1 MKTHHRNIPYRP
13 PRREREGGPSNLEL
27 YRRFFRSYLRPFRR
41 VLLFCAFWWSLRACL
56 PYLMSFY
63 TRVVVDSIL
72 VVGAERSAETRSGPE
87 RSVAAAERR
96 TRPPSPRAAE
106 AEFRRRDRALAAAP
120 DPAAGRRLLTM
131 FLVYVGTL
139 VAANIVTRIETRL
152 RLRTGQRITGRLRE
166 DLHQKILRMSLS
178 YHRAHAPGRLIAR
191 IVSDVEHVQDQMIST
206 LLTLASSVLSI
217 AAGYAII
224 LSIQPT
230 MGLIVLAAMPLY
242 AFFQIRTRKVRHEI
256 SHELRHTN
264 SWMYALASQKLD
276 AIKAIQAYGRERHE
290 ELNFHRMSACLLRD
304 SILQQ
309 RIGAGLGRMA
319 GIVGALGTG
328 FLFLY
333 GTQRVLAGD
342 MTLGAML
349 YAYGAAANLF
359 GPVNSLS
366 QISMTVT
373 RMLVILQRLTQ
384 VLDEPAQIAD
394 APDARP
400 FPKPLRHGITVLHAH
415 FAYPGAA
422 APVLED
428 LLLRV
433 PAGSWLCVMGPSGAG
448 KTTLLY
454 LLSRLLEPE
463 AGEILYDD
471 VPVGKLRLAD
481 LRRRIALVP
490 QEPQIFS
497 GTVRENICYGI
508 PDASPKQIIAAA
520 QAADVHD
527 FIMTLPVRYETLL
540 GERGTSLS
548 GGQRQ
553 RISLARALLTD
564 PEVLLLDDCT
574 SALDADTE
582 ERIQRTLTRVLRGK
596 TAVIV
601 SQRVSMASRCHKI
614 CVLRGGLIEEF
625 GTHEELRKAG
635 GFYEKLY
642 RQQTE

>member
-13 PRREREGGPSNLEL
+13 PRRERGGGPSNFQM
-27 YRRFFRSYLRPFRR
+27 YRRFFYQYLLPFRR
-41 VLLFCAFWWSLRACL
+41 ALLFCAFWWSLRACL
-56 PYLMSFY
+56 PYVMSFY

-72 VVGAERSAETRSGPE
+72 RVRPEETVAAGTGLE
-87 RSVAAAERR
+87 RSVAAEGRR
-96 TRPPSPRAAE
+96 APTTGA
-106 AEFRRRDRALAAAP
+106 RREEGRLSQRERALALAP
-120 DPAAGRRLLTM
+120 DPAAGRRLLLM
-131 FLVYVGTL
+131 FLIYVGTL
-139 VAANIVTRIETRL
+139 AAANLGTRYETRL
-152 RLRTGQRITGRLRE
+152 RLRIGQRLTGRLRE
-166 DLHQKILRMSLS
+166 DLHEKILRMSLS

-206 LLTLASSVLSI
+206 LLTIISSVISI
-217 AAGYAII
+217 AIGFALI
-224 LSIQPT
+224 LGLQPV
-230 MGLIVLAAMPLY
+230 MGLIVLAAMPVY
-242 AFFQIRTRKVRHEI
+242 AFFQIRTRRLRHEI
-256 SHELRHTN
+256 SQEIRHTN
-264 SWMYALASQKLD
+264 SYLYALASQKLE
-276 AIKAIQAYGRERHE
+276 AVKAVQAYGRERHE
-290 ELNFHRMSACLLRD
+290 DLNFHRLSACLLRD
-304 SILQQ
+304 TLIQQ

-328 FLFLY
+328 GLFLY
-333 GTQRVLAGD
+333 GTARVLAGD
-342 MTLGAML
+342 LTLGAML
-349 YAYGAAANLF
+349 YAYGAASSLF

-366 QISMTVT
+366 HISMTVT
-373 RMLVILQRLTQ
+373 RLLVILQRLTQ
-384 VLDEPAQIAD
+384 VLDEPEQIRD

-400 FPKPLRHGITVLHAH
+400 FPIPLRRGITVVHAH
-415 FAYPGAA
+415 FAYPGAS

-428 LLLRV
+428 ILLRV
-433 PAGSWLCVMGPSGAG
+433 PAGTWLCVMGPSGAG

-454 LLSRLLEPE
+454 LLSRLLEPD

-471 VPVGKLRLAD
+471 VPLQKLRLAD

-497 GTVRENICYGI
+497 GTVRENICYGV

-520 QAADVHD
+520 QAAEIHD

-601 SQRVSMASRCHKI
+601 SQRVSMAMRCHRVA
-614 CVLRGGLIEEF
+614 VLRNGLLEEF
-625 GTHEELRKAG
+625 GTHDELRGAG
-635 GFYEKLY
+635 GFYQQLC
-642 RQQTE
+642 RQQLE

>member
-1 MKTHHRNIPYRP
+1 MHHRNIPYRP
-13 PRREREGGPSNLEL
+13 PRREREGGPTNVQI
-27 YRRFFRSYLRPFRR
+27 YRRFFRDYLQPFRSI
-41 VLLFCAFWWSLRACL
+41 LIFCAFWWSLRACL

-63 TRVVVDSIL
+63 TRIVVDSIL
-72 VVGAERSAETRSGPE
+72 VVHADDSADSRPGPA
-87 RSVAAAERR
+87 RSVAAAERK
-96 TRPPSPRAAE
+96 TTSPPPTAPPAD
-106 AEFRRRDRALAAAP
+106 FRRRERALVAAP
-120 DPAAGRRLLTM
+120 APAASRRLLTM
-131 FLVYVGTL
+131 FLLYLGTL
-139 VAANIVTRIETRL
+139 ASANVITRIETRL
-152 RLRTGQRITGRLRE
+152 RLRTGQRLTGRLRE
-166 DLHQKILRMSLS
+166 DLHAKILRMSLS

-191 IVSDVEHVQDQMIST
+191 IVSDVEHVQDQMITT
-206 LLTLASSVLSI
+206 LLTLVSSVLAI
-217 AAGYAII
+217 AAGFAII
-224 LSIQPT
+224 LSIQPV
-230 MGLIVLAAMPLY
+230 MGVIVLAAMPLY
-242 AFFQIRTRKVRHEI
+242 AFFQIRTRRIRRDI

-328 FLFLY
+328 VLFLY
-333 GTQRVLAGD
+333 GTQKVLAGD
-342 MTLGAML
+342 MTLGAMM

-384 VLDEPAQIAD
+384 VLDEPEHITE

-400 FPKPLRHGITVLHAH
+400 FPTPLRRGITVLHAH
-415 FAYPGAA
+415 FSYPGASE
-422 APVLED
+422 PVLED
-428 LLLRV
+428 ILLRI

-448 KTTLLY
+448 KTTLIY
-454 LLSRLLEPE
+454 LLSRLLEPG

-471 VPVGKLRLAD
+471 VPVNKLRFAD
-481 LRRRIALVP
+481 VRRRIAVVP

-497 GTVRENICYGI
+497 GSVRENICYGV

-520 QAADVHD
+520 QAADIHD

-582 ERIQRTLTRVLRGK
+582 ERIQRTLVRVLRGK

-601 SQRVSMASRCHKI
+601 SQRVSMASRCHRI
-614 CVLRGGLIEEF
+614 CVLRNGMLEEY
-625 GTHEELRKAG
+625 GTHDELRHAG

-642 RQQTE
+642 RQQVE